1 MTSAAPASLFDRA
14 TEGRAAVYSG
24 MHAGALDA
32 YAFGI
37 VICDADRN
45 VQFVNG
51 AAEAMARDGAGLLLL
66 ASRRLGALV
75 PSEGFALARRIR
87 EAASC
92 GRGGA
97 IRLTGRSG
105 AMALL
110 GLVTPLPRR
119 LGESGGAGHALIS
132 LRATEDRPALSEATL
147 AAMFGLSPAQASIA
161 LAIFS
166 NRTPEEIA
174 LERGVRITTL
184 RSHLAEIFARTG
196 VENQRELVRL
206 LGLLP
211 PLRHC

>member
-1 MTSAAPASLFDRA
+1 MIPASSLGLVNDDAARHAA
-14 TEGRAAVYSG
+14 TPLG

-32 YAFGI
+32 YSFGI
-37 VICDADRN
+37 VICDAERL
-45 VQFVNG
+45 VKFANG
-51 AAEAMARDGAGLLLL
+51 AAQAMAREGTGLLLF
-66 ASRRLGALV
+66 ASRRMGALV

-87 EAASC
+87 EAAN
-92 GRGGA
+92 GAPGGA

-105 AMALL
+105 AVELL

-119 LGESGGAGHALIS
+119 LGEGGGAGHALVS
-132 LRATEDRPALSEATL
+132 LRATEDRPALSETTL
-147 AAMFGLSPAQASIA
+147 TAMFGLSPTQASIA

-166 NRTPEEIA
+166 NKAPEEIA
-174 LERGVRITTL
+174 AERGVRISTL

-206 LGLLP
+206 LALLP

>member
-1 MTSAAPASLFDRA
+1 MISASSLGLVNDDAAQHAA
-14 TEGRAAVYSG
+14 TPLG

-32 YAFGI
+32 YSFGI

-45 VQFVNG
+45 VKFANG
-51 AAEAMARDGAGLLLL
+51 AAQAMAREGTGLLLF
-66 ASRRLGALV
+66 ASRRMGALV

-87 EAASC
+87 EAAN
-92 GRGGA
+92 GAPGGA

-105 AMALL
+105 AVELL
-110 GLVTPLPRR
+110 GLITPLPRR
-119 LGESGGAGHALIS
+119 LGEGGAGHALVS
-132 LRATEDRPALSEATL
+132 LRATEDRPALSETTL
-147 AAMFGLSPAQASIA
+147 TAMFGLSATQASIA

-166 NRTPEEIA
+166 NKTPEEIA
-174 LERGVRITTL
+174 AARGVRISTL

>member
-1 MTSAAPASLFDRA
+1 MISSSLGLVSNDGIARHAATPL
-14 TEGRAAVYSG
+14 G

-32 YAFGI
+32 YSFGI

-45 VQFVNG
+45 VKFAND
-51 AAEAMARDGAGLLLL
+51 AAQAMAREGTGLLLF
-66 ASRRLGALV
+66 ASRRMGALL

-87 EAASC
+87 EAAA
-92 GRGGA
+92 GAPGGA

-105 AMALL
+105 AIELL

-119 LGESGGAGHALIS
+119 LGEGGGAGHALIS

-147 AAMFGLSPAQASIA
+147 AAMFGLSPTQASIA
-161 LAIFS
+161 LSIFS
-166 NRTPEEIA
+166 NKTPEEIA
-174 LERGVRITTL
+174 GERGVRISTL

-206 LGLLP
+206 LALLP